1 MEIWGVIFLMV
12 PPKDKFVVIF
22 VTILAELALKGRP
35 VFSGESRAFD
45 IEMCFQCKKIV
56 LFLKVYCNTVMLTLL
71 HC

>member
-22 VTILAELALKGRP
+22 VTIPAELALKGRP
-35 VFSGESRAFD
+35 VFGGEIRAFD

>member
-35 VFSGESRAFD
+35 VFGGEIRAFD
-45 IEMCFQCKKIV
+45 IEMCF
-56 LFLKVYCNTVMLTLL
+56 
-71 HC
+71 